1 MNSNEIFTRKS
12 LHSLSSIFNS
22 QISTIHSTSNRTF
35 HFFRGCVQYS
45 ASAFWMFPST
55 VDLHKK
61 ESSSTPQMFIFPLA
75 NWVTQSLSCPLSSVS
90 SSFFACGAGSNF
102 SICDQLMLNCKHFPK
117 SQRSVQVLS
126 WKNLWKERKF
136 EAKRFI
142 IVLFFS
148 RFAWQ
153 GRKKSTQKRIIPKWL
168 WTWRNKKEN
177 LWEFS
182 DLESKYFAL
191 VIYQ

>member
-1 MNSNEIFTRKS
+1 LN
-12 LHSLSSIFNS
+12 
-22 QISTIHSTSNRTF
+22 
-35 HFFRGCVQYS
+35 V
-45 ASAFWMFPST
+45 PST
-55 VDLHKK
+55 VDLYKK

-142 IVLFFS
+142 IVLFFLALHDRDARKAHKSELFLNGCELGEIKRKFMRIFWPRKQIFCS
-148 RFAWQ
+148 RDISINF
-153 GRKKSTQKRIIPKWL
+153 
-168 WTWRNKKEN
+168 KER
-177 LWEFS
+177 
-182 DLESKYFAL
+182 YFHPTFPCYSSPPQCL
-191 VIYQ
+191 